1 MRERSTYPRRTG
13 RFVGKAVAA
22 TAMGVIALLALMGA
36 GAQATGAGGIAAGC
50 SNETV
55 TVFGK
60 TTTVRFVLHGVSC
73 SEAHRTIRAYFGE
86 ATPQRCRQAGNICG
100 LEVPGGWSCA
110 LAGAASEAP
119 LIAGCFRGGAS
130 VKVYP
135 ATPPS
140 KAPPPPT
147 PGGVYIN
154 CQNQIAANGFPTQAL
169 IPLQHPSRCVVFG
182 QPESLATLY
191 PLVHARWTAWGT
203 ARTTVNATW
212 VNPSPREGGPIPIR
226 ATAFRIRRGC
236 DGRRFYTRIGFPG
249 MPHAIV
255 LHLSAACTL
264 PPL

>member
-1 MRERSTYPRRTG
+1 MSDRCTHPRRTG
-13 RFVGKAVAA
+13 RFVGKAVAT
-22 TAMGVIALLALMGA
+22 TAVGVIVIALMSTA
-36 GAQATGAGGIAAGC
+36 AQATGAGSIATGC

-55 TVFGK
+55 TAFGK
-60 TTTVRFVLHGVSC
+60 TTTLRFVLHGVSC
-73 SEAHRTIRAYFGE
+73 TEAHRTIRAYFRE

-119 LIAGCFRGGAS
+119 LLAGCFRGGAS

-140 KAPPPPT
+140 KAPPPAAA
-147 PGGVYIN
+147 VYIN
-154 CQNQIAANGFPTQAL
+154 CQNRIATNGFPTQAL

-191 PLVHARWTAWGT
+191 PLVHAHWTAWGT
-203 ARTTVNATW
+203 ATTTVNATW

-226 ATAFRIRRGC
+226 ATAFRIRHGC
-236 DGRRFYTRIGFPG
+236 GGRRFYTRIAFP
-249 MPHAIV
+249 
-255 LHLSAACTL
+255 ACLT
-264 PPL
+264 PSCST